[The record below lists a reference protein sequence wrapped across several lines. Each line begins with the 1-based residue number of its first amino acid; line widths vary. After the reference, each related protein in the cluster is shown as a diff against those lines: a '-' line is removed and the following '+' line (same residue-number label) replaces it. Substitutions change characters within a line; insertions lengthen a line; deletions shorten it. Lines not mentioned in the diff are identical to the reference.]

1 MNHSNSSMTPRVNTR
16 FVVSKGRVLFAKE
29 NRRDGGANNAR
40 VPVPV
45 RSGRD

>member
-1 MNHSNSSMTPRVNTR
+1 MNHKSSSITPRVNTR
-16 FVVSKGRVLFAKE
+16 FVVKSGRVLLASE
-29 NRRDGGANNAR
+29 NRRDGGANKAS

>member
-1 MNHSNSSMTPRVNTR
+1 MNHSNSSMTPLVNTR
-16 FVVSKGRVLFAKE
+16 FVVNKGSVLFARE